1 MNGVKSNLS
10 EGIGAGTSV
19 KNGEELTYH
28 FERLPD
34 DLKSFGKVFPAS
46 SWVLPDSWRIQVPTA
61 LDSTAKF
68 LIVWS
73 LCLDD
78 SPSITGEL
86 DLLAEVSAKN
96 TADLVGQR

>member
-10 EGIGAGTSV
+10 EGIRADTSV

-34 DLKSFGKVFPAS
+34 DLKSIGKVFPAS

-61 LDSTAKF
+61 LDPTATF
-68 LIVWS
+68 LIIWS

-86 DLLAEVSAKN
+86 DLLAEVAAKD
-96 TADLVGQR
+96 TTGLVGHR